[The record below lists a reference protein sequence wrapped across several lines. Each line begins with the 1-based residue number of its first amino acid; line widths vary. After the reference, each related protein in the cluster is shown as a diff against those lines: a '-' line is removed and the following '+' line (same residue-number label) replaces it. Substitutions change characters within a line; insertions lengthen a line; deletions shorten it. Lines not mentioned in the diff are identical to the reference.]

1 MIECPVQPRLRDRHE
16 YDRSRADVRPFRLP
30 NPGEISNA
38 ARIAKRIE
46 VRVGFAPNGVGM
58 AASPPIR
65 GSNSRI
71 VAGDH
76 LLIFGP
82 LTSQNN
88 TSQMERETWTKC
100 TDMSVPRS
108 SMLTS
113 LTRDNS
119 LCGQVDN
126 RQLCSRRHLY

>member
-82 LTSQNN
+82 
-88 TSQMERETWTKC
+88 
-100 TDMSVPRS
+100 S
-108 SMLTS
+108 SE
-113 LTRDNS
+113 
-119 LCGQVDN
+119 G
-126 RQLCSRRHLY
+126 RQLSVQNEAVVGITLDQPEQYLPDGARDLD